1 MRPIEGIIFDID
13 GCVAKDKNAI
23 PGVPD
28 TLTEL
33 RRRGIRFTFLTNDN
47 QNTIGFW
54 VERLNAMGIPAQ
66 AGEILTS
73 ALIAASVTRE
83 LHADRKILVV
93 GAPGLKEAMRAQGL
107 NLIDL
112 DHATEAE
119 VVVMGKDPEFNQKTL
134 NQVCQAIWKGAEFIA
149 TNEDARVPSADGFIP
164 ATGPMIKA
172 VAYATGK
179 EPLVTGK
186 PSKWAGA
193 MGMKMLGVPPERGAV
208 AGDQLKQDIAMG
220 KQAGLF
226 TILVLTGSTTAEEA
240 AAAPVGLRPDLVLP
254 DVNRLP
260 DWLDGRWL
268 VADS

>member
-1 MRPIEGIIFDID
+1 MRPIENIIFDID
-13 GCVAKDKNAI
+13 DCVAKNKNAI
-23 PGVPD
+23 PD
-28 TLTEL
+28 TPNTLAEL
-33 RRRGIRFTFLTNDN
+33 HRRGVRFTFLTNDN
-47 QNTIGFW
+47 QNTIAFW

-66 AGEILTS
+66 AGEIMTS

-83 LHADRKILVV
+83 LHAGRKILAV
-93 GAPGLKEAMRAQGL
+93 GGPGLKEAMQAHGL

-119 VVVMGKDPEFNQKTL
+119 VVVMGKDPEFNQRAL

-149 TNEDARVPSADGFIP
+149 TNDDTRVPAADGFIP
-164 ATGPMIKA
+164 ATGPMVRA
-172 VAYATGK
+172 VAYATGR

-208 AGDQLKQDIAMG
+208 VGDQLRQDIAMG

-226 TILVLTGSTTAEEA
+226 TILVLTGSTTAEEE
-240 AAAPVGLRPDLVLP
+240 AAAPEALRPDLVLP
-254 DVNRLP
+254 DVNHLP
-260 DWLDGRWL
+260 AWLDGCQ
-268 VADS
+268 